1 MRRKDQPDALELLGQ
16 SDIWIDGQ
24 GVRHFVRKMELR
36 HIRNTR
42 AWIMRNGTLLADQAY
57 REMISGFHPTGE
69 EASSAFDTVLERL
82 LAAHEDPVPWLEE
95 SELIQAFD
103 ERLGPDRK
111 DELGTREITVTLKL
125 TVPNHR
131 EGDEVRHSLE
141 RVLTGLKW
149 QSRIEDFTE
158 GR

>member
-1 MRRKDQPDALELLGQ
+1 MRRKDQPDALKLLGQ

-24 GVRHFVRKMELR
+24 GVRHYVRKMELR

-42 AWIMRNGTLLADQAY
+42 AWIMRNGTLLAEQAY
-57 REMISGFHPTGE
+57 REMISGFQPTGE
-69 EASSAFDTVLERL
+69 EATWAFDSVLDRL
-82 LAAHEDPVPWLEE
+82 TAACEDPVPWLEE

-111 DELGTREITVTLKL
+111 HEQDVREITVTLKL
-125 TVPNHR
+125 TVPNYR
-131 EGDEVRHSLE
+131 EDDEVHRALE
-141 RVLTGLKW
+141 RALVDLKF